1 MINFE
6 FLEKNLSDL
15 QVKYLSA
22 QPFPHLIID
31 DFCDINKLNKAYES
45 IPELNN
51 KSRDYAFANNKFE
64 KSNYK
69 ELGPELQELYS
80 DLSSDRFNKILAFIT
95 AKNVFVDPKNFG
107 GGLHQ
112 GKKNSFLDMHLDFN
126 YHPLNKNWYREL
138 NLLLYLNKDWKPE
151 YGGELKIKDLRTND
165 EAALDVPFNRLI
177 IQQCAPYTLH
187 GYDMTSFPEGRYR
200 TSIATY
206 AYQVHERL
214 VETPRTTDWFPK
226 EDASALKKLLAKNYN
241 FLVQTKNKFFGSATA
256 KNQ

>member
-6 FLEKNLSDL
+6 YLEDNLEKLRLD
-15 QVKYLSA
+15 YLTA
-22 QPFPHLIID
+22 QPFSHLVID
-31 DFCDINKLNKAYES
+31 NFCYEEQLNKAYES

-69 ELGPELQELYS
+69 ELGPELAELH
-80 DLSSDRFNKILAFIT
+80 DELLSDRFNKILSFIA
-95 AKNVFVDPKNFG
+95 AKEIFVDPKNHG

-126 YHPLNKNWYREL
+126 YHPINKNWYREL
-138 NLLLYLNKDWKPE
+138 NLLLYLNKDWKQE
-151 YGGELKIKDLRTND
+151 YKGHLKIKDLRTGQ
-165 EAALDVPFNRLI
+165 EKELDVPFNRLI
-177 IQQCAPYTLH
+177 IQKCAPYTLH
-187 GYDMTSFPEGRYR
+187 GYDMTNFSDGRYR

-206 AYQVHERL
+206 AYQKHDRL
-214 VETPRTTDWFPK
+214 LETPRTTDWFPK
-226 EDASALKKLLAKNYN
+226 EDASFMKKQLAKHYN
-241 FLVQTKNKFFGSATA
+241 SLVQVKNKFFGSGTA